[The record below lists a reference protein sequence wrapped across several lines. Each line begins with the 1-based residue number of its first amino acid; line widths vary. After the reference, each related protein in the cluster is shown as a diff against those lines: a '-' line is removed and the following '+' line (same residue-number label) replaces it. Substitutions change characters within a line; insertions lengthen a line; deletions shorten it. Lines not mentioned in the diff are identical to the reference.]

1 MENRAISEKK
11 NSRKTVAH
19 NERLRNAIAER
30 DRYLA
35 KHPHLASYQAEI
47 DEVLDKSGNHEGRM
61 AVLGTLLQAKMLEM
75 QNELN
80 RLLNLANKT

>member
-1 MENRAISEKK
+1 MTGLLLQIAVSNLCISLALAV
-11 NSRKTVAH
+11 VALAV
-19 NERLRNAIAER
+19 EAR
-30 DRYLA
+30 A

-80 RLLNLANKT
+80 KLVNLANKT